1 MLVRLLLAGK
11 SLTALS
17 TREHDLKN
25 AQSRK
30 QLQII
35 SLRILK
41 LFLMKLADDIK
52 LGTEITNWWW
62 YKEALACPGYPLS
75 VGRKKGQGS
84 QHKKCDVMPWKQ
96 SVEKNRKTVYA
107 NWPIWTGKQSAIWKG
122 FSSTQ
127 QLKKRTPEFK
137 CRKETKPSTHFKKS
151 VNMASARSRKTQV
164 YIHSHE
170 TEWGTGIHRHRLV
183 MMENCDRSAN

>member
-52 LGTEITNWWW
+52 LGTEITN
-62 YKEALACPGYPLS
+62 
-75 VGRKKGQGS
+75 
-84 QHKKCDVMPWKQ
+84 
-96 SVEKNRKTVYA
+96 
-107 NWPIWTGKQSAIWKG
+107 
-122 FSSTQ
+122 
-127 QLKKRTPEFK
+127 
-137 CRKETKPSTHFKKS
+137 
-151 VNMASARSRKTQV
+151 
-164 YIHSHE
+164 
-170 TEWGTGIHRHRLV
+170 
-183 MMENCDRSAN
+183 